1 MREWLTSIG
10 LSIVKGENASLFLG
24 YFEYCDYPI
33 VCVLS
38 GVCHFGNILSS
49 GKQRFMVLVLSIDQN
64 SFTFVLLAVSLMEP
78 FLNHN
83 DRVCDNILRC
93 VDTHLVG
100 VAIRKFFCHFVCYNG
115 TRKRVDL
122 GQTVNRRKNLPIHAP
137 TPLL

>member
-1 MREWLTSIG
+1 MLGWVAFIG
-10 LSIVKGENASLFLG
+10 LSLVNGENTSLFLE

-49 GKQRFMVLVLSIDQN
+49 GKQRSIILVLSSDQN

-83 DRVCDNILRC
+83 FSHSIRLILS
-93 VDTHLVG
+93 
-100 VAIRKFFCHFVCYNG
+100 
-115 TRKRVDL
+115 
-122 GQTVNRRKNLPIHAP
+122 
-137 TPLL
+137 